1 MNKLALLFA
10 FSLNVI
16 CFSQKIIINVDEIQ
30 SFYGDTSQ
38 NMNEIFNNVSYTTQP
53 ESKNCK
59 YVINTSDYTV
69 DFYRDNVLY
78 TTEPI
83 EIEFVNNHMVVKI
96 LEFGFNIGLIIDY
109 NVESVVFYDIRPSYV
124 EYMKFTKF
132 EIVKSD

>member
-16 CFSQKIIINVDEIQ
+16 CFSQKIIINVGEIQ
-30 SFYGDTSQ
+30 SYYGDTSQ

-69 DFYRDNVLY
+69 DFYRNNVLQ

-83 EIEFVNNHMVVKI
+83 EIEFVDNHMIVRI
-96 LEFGFNIGLIIDY
+96 LEYGFNLGLIINF
-109 NVESVVFYDIRPSYV
+109 NVESVVYYDIRPSYV
-124 EYMKFTKF
+124 EYIKFTKF
-132 EIVKSD
+132 EIVKSN